1 MGAQV
6 APADQK
12 NVSQPMVTNG
22 SIGTI
27 NVAALKATPG
37 VTGVFQFTEDFD
49 FIYNQEITGFRQGGI
64 YPLNAALQAALVAA
78 SAPMT
83 QL

>member
-6 APADQK
+6 APVDQQGIA
-12 NVSQPMVTNG
+12 QPMMVNG
-22 SIGTI
+22 TTGPI
-27 NVAALKATPG
+27 NVAVLKTQVGSAN
-37 VTGVFQFTEDFD
+37 VYQFTQDFH
-49 FIYNQEITGFRQGGI
+49 FVFNRSSCSFRHGGI
-64 YPLNAALQAALVAA
+64 YGLHPELKTALLAS

>member
-6 APADQK
+6 APADQQ
-12 NVSQPMVTNG
+12 NIAQSMVVNG
-22 SIGTI
+22 SIGPI
-27 NVAALKATPG
+27 NVTVLKTQVGSANVYKFTKDFHF
-37 VTGVFQFTEDFD
+37 VF
-49 FIYNQEITGFRQGGI
+49 NRSSCSFRQGGI
-64 YPLNAALQAALVAA
+64 YGLHPELKTALIAA